1 MLYYTEWIYDVVIP
15 FLKFNEFKN
24 LLLLCKKIRNQIMTI
39 IEKNKGNICLELK
52 KRLMDRKCIIRD
64 EYVEEYYNINTFE
77 IIIPYN
83 IYLYFFYD
91 HLTYIIDRVDDNP
104 FHMLIYFDE
113 INDIIKKN
121 NIYTDILI
129 KGIYLGHDSKTRSYY
144 DVNTGSII
152 KYNFQ
157 NFVITFVKKYLGLK
171 LIFIEDTNYVIKNQK
186 DIYIYLNGL
195 ILKIDIR
202 FESSNLIMEK

>member
-1 MLYYTEWIYDVVIP
+1 MLHHTEWIYDVVIP

-52 KRLMDRKCIIRD
+52 KRLMDRKCIICD
-64 EYVEEYYNINTFE
+64 EYMEEYYNINTFE

-104 FHMLIYFDE
+104 FHMLNYFDE

-144 DVNTGSII
+144 DVNTDSIV

-157 NFVITFVKKYLGLK
+157 NFVIIFVEKYLGLK
-171 LIFIEDTNYVIKNQK
+171 LIFIEDTNYVVKNQK